1 MLPRDQTGS
10 GSTEKVQSGE
20 FLDRLIL
27 KNVVPQDSGMYIC
40 FVTSNGIGQLTY
52 KAVHLNVLPSK
63 FHWTCFCGRELNGF
77 MSAVGLSEVTV
88 PLAGLTEIAPS
99 STFNECFFYHT
110 FLLFFVFMSICTKR
124 DNCTG
129 FGLVTSH

>member
-1 MLPRDQTGS
+1 MDGGRVDGKRVFKLLAAQKNANNKFEYFPQDSTFILKVAGDRFRMLPRDQTGS

-63 FHWTCFCGRELNGF
+63 FHWTCFCW
-77 MSAVGLSEVTV
+77 
-88 PLAGLTEIAPS
+88 
-99 STFNECFFYHT
+99 
-110 FLLFFVFMSICTKR
+110 R
-124 DNCTG
+124 D
-129 FGLVTSH
+129 